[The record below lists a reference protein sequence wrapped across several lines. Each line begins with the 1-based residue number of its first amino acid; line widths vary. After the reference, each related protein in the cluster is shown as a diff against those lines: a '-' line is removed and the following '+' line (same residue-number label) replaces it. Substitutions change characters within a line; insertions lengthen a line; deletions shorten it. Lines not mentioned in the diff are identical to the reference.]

1 MKRKIYEDL
10 VKWKNDSKGK
20 TALFIKGAR
29 RVGKSFI
36 AEEFAKENYKNYLL
50 IDFSTVSD
58 TVKDIFN
65 NQLENLDN
73 FFSLLSSYYHIKFYE
88 RDTLFIFD
96 EVQLFPKAR
105 GAIKCL
111 VKDGRYDYLETGS
124 LVSIRKNVQDIVI
137 PSEEEQITLNPMDF
151 EEFMWAINEEFLYEH
166 IRKCFLNRES
176 VGVLH
181 RKAMECFRK
190 YMLIGGM
197 PQAVETYINTLD
209 FEKVDKVKRNIL
221 TLYRDDIQKHG
232 ESSSFK
238 IEKLFDE
245 IPSQLKKHDKKF
257 KITSLGKDAKTRDYN
272 DAFLW
277 LDDAK
282 IVNIAYNSNEP
293 VVGLTMNLDNSTYKC
308 YMADTGLLL
317 SLSFSEK
324 EIMSNEIYNKIL
336 FDKLEF
342 NAGMVIENIVG
353 QMLVSSGRKL
363 FFFSSY
369 SDDKEERMEIDFLIQ
384 TDLITSKHN
393 VSAIEVK
400 TGKNYTIT
408 SLNKFKNKYKSYLD
422 VLYVIHTG
430 DFKIENNIIYLPIY
444 MTSML

>member
-1 MKRKIYEDL
+1 MKRKIYDDL

-400 TGKNYTIT
+400 SGKNYTIT

-422 VLYVIHTG
+422 VSYVIHTG
-430 DFKIENNIIYLPIY
+430 DFKTENNIVYLPIY

>member
-1 MKRKIYEDL
+1 
-10 VKWKNDSKGK
+10 
-20 TALFIKGAR
+20 
-29 RVGKSFI
+29 
-36 AEEFAKENYKNYLL
+36 
-50 IDFSTVSD
+50 
-58 TVKDIFN
+58 
-65 NQLENLDN
+65 
-73 FFSLLSSYYHIKFYE
+73 
-88 RDTLFIFD
+88 
-96 EVQLFPKAR
+96 
-105 GAIKCL
+105 
-111 VKDGRYDYLETGS
+111 
-124 LVSIRKNVQDIVI
+124 
-137 PSEEEQITLNPMDF
+137 
-151 EEFMWAINEEFLYEH
+151 
-166 IRKCFLNRES
+166 
-176 VGVLH
+176 
-181 RKAMECFRK
+181 MECFRK

-221 TLYRDDIQKHG
+221 TLYRDDIQKNG
-232 ESSSFK
+232 DSNAFK
-238 IEKLFDE
+238 IEELFDE

-257 KITSLGKDAKTRDYN
+257 KITSLGKDAKNRDYN
-272 DAFLW
+272 DSFLW

-293 VVGLTMNLDNSTYKC
+293 VVGLTMNRDNSTYKC

-342 NAGMVIENIVG
+342 NAGMVVENIVA

-369 SDDKEERMEIDFLIQ
+369 STDKEDRMEIDFLIQ
-384 TDLITSKHN
+384 TDIITSRHN

-400 TGKNYTIT
+400 SGKNYTMT

-422 VLYVIHTG
+422 ISYVIHTG
-430 DFKIENNIIYLPIY
+430 DFKIENDIIYIPIY
-444 MTSML
+444 MTSLL

>member
-1 MKRKIYEDL
+1 MKRKIYDEL
-10 VKWKNDSKGK
+10 VKWKNESQGK
-20 TALFIKGAR
+20 TALLIKGAR
-29 RVGKSFI
+29 RVGKSYI

-50 IDFSTVSD
+50 IDFSTASD
-58 TVKDIFN
+58 TVKEIFN

-73 FFSLLSSYYHIKFYE
+73 FFSLLSSYYHTKFYE
-88 RDTLFIFD
+88 RETLFIFD
-96 EVQLFPKAR
+96 EVQTFPRAR
-105 GAIKCL
+105 GAIKWL
-111 VKDGRYDYLETGS
+111 VKDGRYDFVETGS
-124 LVSIRKNVQDIVI
+124 LISIRKNVENIVI
-137 PSEEEQITLNPMDF
+137 PSEEEHITLNPMDF
-151 EEFMWAINEEFLYEH
+151 EEFMWAINE
-166 IRKCFLNRES
+166 
-176 VGVLH
+176 
-181 RKAMECFRK
+181 ECFRK

-221 TLYRDDIQKHG
+221 TLYRDDIQKNG
-232 ESSSFK
+232 DSNAFK
-238 IEKLFDE
+238 IEELFDE

-257 KITSLGKDAKTRDYN
+257 KITSLGKDAKNRDYN
-272 DAFLW
+272 DSFLW

-293 VVGLTMNLDNSTYKC
+293 VVGLTMNRDNSTYKC

-342 NAGMVIENIVG
+342 NAGMVVENIVA

-369 SDDKEERMEIDFLIQ
+369 STDKEDRMEIDFLIQ
-384 TDLITSKHN
+384 TDIITSRHN

-400 TGKNYTIT
+400 SGKNYTMT

-422 VLYVIHTG
+422 ISYVIHTG
-430 DFKIENNIIYLPIY
+430 DFKIENDIIYIPIY
-444 MTSML
+444 MTSLL